1 MTRSIPT
8 TIDLFGYICVLM
20 KCGWRSIWIIPRED
34 THEDKMWGYDTLV
47 FDDVSMN
54 RYNLVFKL
62 LRNHLHQLIRHLT
75 KSPELSLRIGLYISK
90 SSTSSLQQG
99 CASFV
104 VWSNHL
110 HCKVTL
116 LVVGEVLPLPWLRVL
131 MLGASSFCMP
141 SYIVWSI
148 CIMYE
153 SSVRLLS

>member
-1 MTRSIPT
+1 MNICCDGTLWCAVCFIVTILALSSPWRVGTLEHSKYCLQGAQALKSRNMTRSIPT

-99 CASFV
+99 V
-104 VWSNHL
+104 P
-110 HCKVTL
+110 L
-116 LVVGEVLPLPWLRVL
+116 L
-131 MLGASSFCMP
+131 
-141 SYIVWSI
+141 
-148 CIMYE
+148 
-153 SSVRLLS
+153 